1 MPTMPTSY
9 GFQHF
14 IRNELGELAAGRPQK
29 AASAAAAVR
38 EASLLAR
45 LKPGAVAFRQSHN
58 PLRGELDPPIPIARY
73 GDAPEDLTVF

>member
-1 MPTMPTSY
+1 MSTTIY

-29 AASAAAAVR
+29 ATSAAAAMR

-45 LKPGAVAFRQSHN
+45 LKPGAVAFRQSHD
-58 PLRGELDPPIPIARY
+58 PIRGELNSPVPIARY

>member
-1 MPTMPTSY
+1 MATTIY

-29 AASAAAAVR
+29 ATSAAAAVR

-45 LKPGAVAFRQSHN
+45 LKPGAVAFRQSLD
-58 PLRGELDPPIPIARY
+58 PVRGDLDPPIPIARY
-73 GDAPEDLTVF
+73 GDAPEDLTAF